1 MGLGSWM
8 GYALAAIYY
17 VGTDYGFGDIYC
29 EILSY
34 GYYVIDGLNYLVSF
48 AGGDAPAEPAK
59 AAATDAQK
67 KAAAAAAAAALAAAK
82 KK

>member
-29 EILSY
+29 EILGY

-48 AGGDAPAEPAK
+48 AGGDTAAPDAAK

-82 KK
+82 K